1 MYGVIDRFESNFA
14 VIETDDKKTMN
25 IKRSLLPPKARE
37 GDVIDLESM
46 SVDKKETLRRKKYIR
61 KLAENLFE
69 DS

>member
-14 VIETDDKKTMN
+14 VIETDDKKIMN
-25 IKRSLLPPKARE
+25 IKRSLLPSKARE

-46 SVDKKETLRRKKYIR
+46 AVDKKETFRRKEYIR